1 MGKAIAAKLKETLP
15 QQLFE
20 IAVQAKVGSKV
31 LARENIKALR
41 KDVLAKCVSSS
52 FLCYYHVNL
61 TILRGNWYLSKVL
74 F

>member
-52 FLCYYHVNL
+52 FLCYHHVHL
-61 TILRGNWYLSKVL
+61 TILSS
-74 F
+74 